1 MQHPT
6 TRKITQIQG
15 LRALA
20 ALLVT
25 LFHAK
30 WISGGF
36 IGVDI
41 FYVISGFLITGLLL
55 REIERTGSINF
66 KEFYARRF
74 KRLLPTSFFVLTI
87 TAILSW
93 ILIPGTMRTSLG
105 RDIIAA
111 SLYVSNYLFAWWQA
125 DYQNLDATPS
135 PVIHY
140 WSLAVEEQFYLIW
153 PLLILLF
160 FTLAI
165 KFKKKIVLTYLVAT
179 VTMLS
184 FIFSIYQTETSP
196 IWAFYSLPTRA
207 WELGLGALLVLV
219 PPINTKKFI
228 GLIGFILIL
237 ISSFIFNETTAFPGW
252 NAALPVLGTVLL
264 IGSIHSWPPFLND
277 VANSR
282 LFQWLGEISYPLYLW
297 HWPLLVLP
305 STYFARPLY
314 VYERLIAILLTV
326 LLADLTHRFIEE
338 PFRQKQAISAAIF
351 KKAGVVTLVSVLL
364 GTMIIFTSSDKI
376 DVSGINGAVSLSQI
390 KARPLVYED
399 GCHANYAQTKSN
411 KCEYGDLTSSK
422 VMVLYGDSHAAQW
435 FPALVEIANR
445 SGYKLISLTKSACPS
460 VDTVRLDQGGFKM
473 SRCKAWRSNSITRI
487 QQIKPDVLIM
497 SSFQYFSQPPSVKDR
512 TKWWNDGQRKLL
524 TEVKNSSP
532 KLIYITDTPHPLRD
546 IPACLANYS
555 ISKCNTSSRSE
566 NLSISGFQVI
576 DPNSWLCARIC
587 PAVKDGVVT
596 YRDASHIS
604 VDIAI
609 ALIPRLTQALRDQ
622 GINL

>member
-1 MQHPT
+1 MKTSTP
-6 TRKITQIQG
+6 KITQIQG

-30 WISGGF
+30 WVNGGF

-55 REIERTGSINF
+55 REIERTGTINF

-74 KRLLPTSFFVLTI
+74 KRLLPTSFFVLLV
-87 TAILSW
+87 TAVASW
-93 ILIPGTMRTSLG
+93 LLIPATMRSSLG

-153 PLLILLF
+153 PLLILF
-160 FTLAI
+160 FFIAAT
-165 KFKKKIVLTYLVAT
+165 KFKKKILLTLLVAT
-179 VTMLS
+179 VTALS
-184 FIFSIYQTETSP
+184 FVFSIYQTETSP

-207 WELGLGALLVLV
+207 WELGLGALLVLL
-219 PPINTKKFI
+219 PPIKTKKLV
-228 GLIGFILIL
+228 GLLGFIFI
-237 ISSFIFNETTAFPGW
+237 IVSAFIFGETTAFPGV
-252 NAALPVLGTVLL
+252 NAVLPVLGTVML
-264 IGSIHSWPPFLND
+264 ISTINSWPPFLND

-282 LFQWLGEISYPLYLW
+282 MFQWLGEISYPLYLW

-305 STYFARPLY
+305 STYFARPLAI
-314 VYERLIAILLTV
+314 YERILAIIATII
-326 LLADLTHRFIEE
+326 LADLTHRFIEE
-338 PFRQKQAISAAIF
+338 PFRKHKTEPTLVF
-351 KKAGVVTLVSVLL
+351 KRSGVITLVSVLI
-364 GTMIIFTSSDKI
+364 GTAIIFSSSDKI
-376 DVSGINGAVSLSQI
+376 DVSGINGAVSLAQI
-390 KARPLVYED
+390 KARPLVYDD
-399 GCHANYAQTKSN
+399 GCHANYAQTKSD
-411 KCEYGDLTSSK
+411 KCEYADTKSDK
-422 VMVLYGDSHAAQW
+422 TMVLYGDSHAAQW
-435 FPALVEIANR
+435 FPALVEIASR
-445 SGYKLISLTKSACPS
+445 SGYRLISLTKSACPS

-473 SRCKAWRSNSITRI
+473 SRCKQWRINTIKRI
-487 QQIKPDVLIM
+487 QEINPDVLII
-497 SSFQYFSQPPSVKDR
+497 SSFQYFAQPPRFTDR
-512 TKWWNDGQRKLL
+512 EKWWNDGQRKLL
-524 TEVKNSSP
+524 TEVKNVSP
-532 KLIYITDTPHPLRD
+532 HLIYLTDTPHPLRD

-555 ISKCNTSSRSE
+555 ISKCNTTQRSE
-566 NLSISGFQVI
+566 DLSISGFNVI
-576 DPNSWLCARIC
+576 NPNSWLCSRVC
-587 PAVKDGVVT
+587 PAVKDGVVA

-622 GINL
+622 GVNL

>member
-1 MQHPT
+1 MKASPT
-6 TRKITQIQG
+6 AKISQIQG

-55 REIERTGSINF
+55 REIERTGTIDF

-74 KRLLPTSFFVLTI
+74 KRLLPTSFFVLAI
-87 TAILSW
+87 TALLSW
-93 ILIPGTMRTSLG
+93 LLIPGTMRSSLG

-140 WSLAVEEQFYLIW
+140 WSLAVEEQFYLVW
-153 PLLILLF
+153 PVLILLF
-160 FTLAI
+160 FTFAVRI
-165 KFKKKIVLTYLVAT
+165 KKKIALTYLVGAIT
-179 VTMLS
+179 LAS
-184 FIFSIYQTETSP
+184 FLFSIYQTETSP

-219 PPINTKKFI
+219 PPLKTKKYI
-228 GLIGFILIL
+228 GLIGFLLIIL
-237 ISSFIFNETTAFPGW
+237 SSFVFNETTAFPGK
-252 NAALPVLGTVLL
+252 NAIVPVLGTVLL
-264 IGSIHSWPPFLND
+264 IATINTWPPFLND

-305 STYFARPLY
+305 STYLARPLA
-314 VYERLIAILLTV
+314 VYERLIAILMTIV
-326 LLADLTHRFIEE
+326 FADLTHRFIEN
-338 PFRQKQAISAAIF
+338 PYRTKKVIPSVVFKRAGAVTAISVF
-351 KKAGVVTLVSVLL
+351 L
-364 GTMIIFTSSDKI
+364 GITIILTSSDKI
-376 DVSGINGAVSLSQI
+376 DVSGINGAVSLAQI
-390 KARPLVYED
+390 KARPLIYDD
-399 GCHANYAQTKSN
+399 GCHANYSQTKSN
-411 KCEYGDLTSSK
+411 LCEYGDINSSK
-422 VMVLYGDSHAAQW
+422 TIVLYGDSHAAQW
-435 FPALVEIANR
+435 FPALVEIASR
-445 SGYKLISLTKSACPS
+445 SGYKLISLTKSACPA

-473 SRCKAWRSNSITRI
+473 SRCAEWRKNSIVRI
-487 QQIKPDVLIM
+487 QKIRPDILIM
-497 SSFQYFSQPPSVKDR
+497 SSFQYFAQPPHISDR
-512 TKWWNDGQRKLL
+512 NKWWNDGQRKLL
-524 TEVKNSSP
+524 TEVKNTSP
-532 KLIYITDTPHPLRD
+532 HLIYLTDTPHPLRD

-555 ISKCNTSSRSE
+555 ISECNTSTRSE
-566 NLSISGFQVI
+566 NLSIPGFQVI
-576 DPNSWLCARIC
+576 NPNPWLCSRSC
-587 PAVKDGVVT
+587 PAVKDGVVA

-609 ALIPRLTQALRDQ
+609 ALIPRLTQALREQ

>member
-1 MQHPT
+1 MKTSTP
-6 TRKITQIQG
+6 KITQIQG

-30 WISGGF
+30 WIGGGF

-55 REIERTGSINF
+55 REIDRSKTINF

-74 KRLLPTSFFVLTI
+74 KRLLPTSFFILSV
-87 TAILSW
+87 TAIASW

-153 PLLILLF
+153 PLLILF
-160 FTLAI
+160 FSSVALKI
-165 KFKKKIVLTYLVAT
+165 KKKTFLIYSVGFVTLT
-179 VTMLS
+179 S
-184 FIFSIYQTETSP
+184 FIFSIYLTETSP

-207 WELGLGALLVLV
+207 WELGLGALLVLI
-219 PPINTKKFI
+219 PTIKTKKYV
-228 GLIGFILIL
+228 GLIGFILVMV
-237 ISSFIFNETTAFPGW
+237 SAFIFNEATAFPGK
-252 NAALPVLGTVLL
+252 NALLPVVGTVLL
-264 IGSIHSWPPFLND
+264 IGSIQSWPPFLND
-277 VANSR
+277 VANSQ

-305 STYFARPLY
+305 STYFARPLH
-314 VYERLIAILLTV
+314 VYERIIAIFLTLLF
-326 LLADLTHRFIEE
+326 ADLTHRFIEE
-338 PFRQKQAISAAIF
+338 PYRHKKTSTNTIYKRATAITAIS
-351 KKAGVVTLVSVLL
+351 VLVGGL
-364 GTMIIFTSSDKI
+364 IIFTSSDKI
-376 DVSGINGAVSLSQI
+376 DVSGINGAVSLAQI

-399 GCHANYAQTKSN
+399 GCHANYSQIKSG
-411 KCEYGDLTSSK
+411 KCEYASVTSSK
-422 VMVLYGDSHAAQW
+422 TMVLYGDSHAAQW

-445 SGYKLISLTKSACPS
+445 SGYKLISLTKSACPA
-460 VDTVRLDQGGFKM
+460 VDTVRPDQGGFKM
-473 SRCKAWRSNSITRI
+473 SRCREWRKNSISRI
-487 QQIKPDVLIM
+487 QKLKPDILIM
-497 SSFQYFSQPPSVKDR
+497 SSFQYFAQPPQISDR
-512 TKWWNDGQRKLL
+512 TKWWIEGQRKLL
-524 TEVKNSSP
+524 TEVKNTSP
-532 KLIYITDTPHPLRD
+532 HLIYITDTPHPVRD

-555 ISKCNTSSRSE
+555 ISKCNTTVRSE
-566 NLSISGFQVI
+566 NLSIPGFRVI
-576 DPNSWLCARIC
+576 DPNSWLCSRSC
-587 PAVKDGVVT
+587 PAVKDGVVA

-604 VDIAI
+604 VDISI

-622 GINL
+622 GVNL

>member
-1 MQHPT
+1 MKTSTP
-6 TRKITQIQG
+6 KITQIQG

-30 WISGGF
+30 WVNGGF

-55 REIERTGSINF
+55 REIERTGTINF

-74 KRLLPTSFFVLTI
+74 KRLLPTSFFVLLV
-87 TAILSW
+87 TAVASW
-93 ILIPGTMRTSLG
+93 LLIPATMRSSLG

-153 PLLILLF
+153 PLLILF
-160 FTLAI
+160 FFIAAT
-165 KFKKKIVLTYLVAT
+165 KFKKKILLTLLVAT
-179 VTMLS
+179 VTALS
-184 FIFSIYQTETSP
+184 FVFSIYQTETSP

-207 WELGLGALLVLV
+207 WELGLGALLVLL
-219 PPINTKKFI
+219 PPIKTKKLV
-228 GLIGFILIL
+228 GLLGFIFI
-237 ISSFIFNETTAFPGW
+237 IASAFIFGETTAFPGV
-252 NAALPVLGTVLL
+252 NAVLPVLGTVML
-264 IGSIHSWPPFLND
+264 ISTINSWPPFLND

-282 LFQWLGEISYPLYLW
+282 MFQWLGEISYPLYLW

-305 STYFARPLY
+305 STYFARPLAI
-314 VYERLIAILLTV
+314 YERILAIIATII
-326 LLADLTHRFIEE
+326 LADLTHRFIEE
-338 PFRQKQAISAAIF
+338 PFRKHKTEPTLVF
-351 KKAGVVTLVSVLL
+351 KRSGVITLVSVLI
-364 GTMIIFTSSDKI
+364 GTAIIFSSSDKI
-376 DVSGINGAVSLSQI
+376 DVSGINGAVSLAQI
-390 KARPLVYED
+390 KARPLVYDD
-399 GCHANYAQTKSN
+399 GCHANYAQTKSD
-411 KCEYGDLTSSK
+411 KCEYADTKSDK
-422 VMVLYGDSHAAQW
+422 TMVLYGDSHAAQW
-435 FPALVEIANR
+435 FPALVEIASR
-445 SGYKLISLTKSACPS
+445 SGYRLISLTKSACPS

-473 SRCKAWRSNSITRI
+473 SRCKQWRINTIKRI
-487 QQIKPDVLIM
+487 QEINPDVLIM
-497 SSFQYFSQPPSVKDR
+497 SSFQYFAQPPRFTDR
-512 TKWWNDGQRKLL
+512 EQWWNDGQRKLL
-524 TEVKNSSP
+524 TEVKNISP
-532 KLIYITDTPHPLRD
+532 HLIYITDTPHPLRD

-555 ISKCNTSSRSE
+555 ISKCNTTQRSE
-566 NLSISGFQVI
+566 DLSISGFNVI
-576 DPNSWLCARIC
+576 NPNSWLCSRVC
-587 PAVKDGVVT
+587 PAVKDGVVA

-622 GINL
+622 GVNL

>member
-1 MQHPT
+1 MKTSTP
-6 TRKITQIQG
+6 KITQIQG

-30 WISGGF
+30 WVNGGF

-55 REIERTGSINF
+55 REIERTGTINF

-74 KRLLPTSFFVLTI
+74 KRLLPTSFFVLLV
-87 TAILSW
+87 TAVSSW
-93 ILIPGTMRTSLG
+93 LLIPATMRSSLG

-153 PLLILLF
+153 PLLILF
-160 FTLAI
+160 FFIAAT
-165 KFKKKIVLTYLVAT
+165 KFKKKILLTLLVAT
-179 VTMLS
+179 VTALS
-184 FIFSIYQTETSP
+184 FVFSIYQTETSP

-207 WELGLGALLVLV
+207 WELGLGALLVLL
-219 PPINTKKFI
+219 PPIKTKKLV
-228 GLIGFILIL
+228 GLLGFILI
-237 ISSFIFNETTAFPGW
+237 IVSAFIFGETTAFPGV
-252 NAALPVLGTVLL
+252 NAVLPVLGTVML
-264 IGSIHSWPPFLND
+264 ISTINSWPPFLND

-282 LFQWLGEISYPLYLW
+282 MFQWLGEISYPLYLW

-305 STYFARPLY
+305 STYFARPLAI
-314 VYERLIAILLTV
+314 YERILAIIATII
-326 LLADLTHRFIEE
+326 LADLTHRFIEE
-338 PFRQKQAISAAIF
+338 PFRKHKTEPTLVF
-351 KKAGVVTLVSVLL
+351 KRSGVITLVSVLI
-364 GTMIIFTSSDKI
+364 GTAIIFSSSDKI
-376 DVSGINGAVSLSQI
+376 DVSGINGAVSLAQI
-390 KARPLVYED
+390 KARPLVYDD
-399 GCHANYAQTKSN
+399 GCHANYAQTKSDECIYADT
-411 KCEYGDLTSSK
+411 KSDKT
-422 VMVLYGDSHAAQW
+422 MVLYGDSHAAQW
-435 FPALVEIANR
+435 FPALVEIASR
-445 SGYKLISLTKSACPS
+445 SGYRLISLTKSACPS

-473 SRCKAWRSNSITRI
+473 SRCKQWRINTIKRI
-487 QQIKPDVLIM
+487 QEINPDVLIM
-497 SSFQYFSQPPSVKDR
+497 SSFQYFAQPPRFTDR
-512 TKWWNDGQRKLL
+512 EKWWNDGQRKLL
-524 TEVKNSSP
+524 TEVKNISP
-532 KLIYITDTPHPLRD
+532 HLIYITDTPHPLRD

-555 ISKCNTSSRSE
+555 ISKCNTTQRSE
-566 NLSISGFQVI
+566 DLSISGFNVI
-576 DPNSWLCARIC
+576 NPNSWLCSRVC
-587 PAVKDGVVT
+587 PAVKDGVVA

-622 GINL
+622 GVNL